1 MIYNVKLDS
10 NELNELAR
18 KLDVYATR
26 FELKIRTFLKMLAD
40 LAIDV
45 AQTNEGDFAG
55 LIVYSKV
62 FETNEGGQTV
72 KMVAKS
78 DPITRAWY
86 ASSISNE
93 VRTEEISPLL
103 MAEFGSGHKAISA
116 SGEAEGMGGQG
127 TLNLYHH
134 AFDSNGWYWW
144 TDEPNGDS
152 DAQLVNDTNG
162 RFKYHSYGQAPSQ
175 PLHNAVMACIRE
187 VEGIARE
194 VFG

>member
-1 MIYNVKLDS
+1 VNYNVRLDS
-10 NELNELAR
+10 NELYDLAR

-26 FELKIRTFLKMLAD
+26 FDLKVRTFLKMLAD

-45 AQTNEGDFAG
+45 AKTNEGDFAG

-62 FETNEGGQTV
+62 FETKEGGQAV

-78 DPITRAWY
+78 DPIMRAWY
-86 ASSISNE
+86 ASSTSNE

-103 MAEFGSGHKAISA
+103 MAEFGSGHKAINA
-116 SGEAEGMGGQG
+116 TGEVAGMGGQG
-127 TLNLYHH
+127 TLNLFHH

-144 TDEPNGDS
+144 TDEAIGGT

-162 RFKYHSYGQAPSQ
+162 RFKYHSYGQSPSQ